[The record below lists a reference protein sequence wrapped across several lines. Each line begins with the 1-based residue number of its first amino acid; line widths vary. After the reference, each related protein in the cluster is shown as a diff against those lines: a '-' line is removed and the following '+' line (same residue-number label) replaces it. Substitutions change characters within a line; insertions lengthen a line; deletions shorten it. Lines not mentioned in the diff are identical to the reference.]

1 MYFSN
6 GMYWNK
12 HNQKIAVKLE
22 FCTVIQKEREVCEF
36 AKFGNYLYSVYMYI
50 SDFRK
55 HVLHLSN

>member
-6 GMYWNK
+6 GMYWSK

-22 FCTVIQKEREVCEF
+22 VCTVIQQEREACEF
-36 AKFGNYLYSVYMYI
+36 AKFGNYLCSVYMYI
-50 SDFRK
+50 NDFRK